1 MADEDIDS
9 LLQEGIQAA
18 AKSKQ
23 DADAAKKDRPEE
35 DSRRS
40 SRRRSRTRSR
50 SHSRRRHRDRS
61 RSRSRSPRRS
71 RRSRRSRSRSPRRS
85 RGSSRRDR
93 GRSRSRSRERPS
105 RKKRKSKSR
114 SRSAPKEERERSTS
128 AERAE
133 RAKQR
138 ELMELTRDHR
148 TVFVGQLTQKVRE
161 KDLERFLNKTGKVE
175 NVLLIRDKF
184 TNRSKGFAY
193 VELSN
198 LEDVPKVLLLNG
210 QVPDFQVF
218 PIMIKASEAEKNF
231 AAKKDSVMNA
241 TVASSGSLTD
251 ASGAGL
257 AGAIAGGGMSASA
270 LSAASRIYCGNL
282 HTNITEDDLRI
293 VFQSFGEVLSVTI
306 NRDEMGRSKGF
317 SFIQFSS
324 PQEANFA
331 LSKGNGLELAGN
343 YLRLGPVNENA
354 VSNRAGTASMDN
366 SATGGRWKLEDEEG
380 AGLSMNAQSRSAL
393 MAKLAGNDVNLF
405 PSMSGAGGYAAST
418 TAYTN
423 STAATAAQRAEQ
435 ATALMSSTEI
445 EGSESFCF
453 VVKNMFDV
461 YQEQKSGN
469 PEWAVEIQQDVEEEC
484 GQYGSVLHTYV
495 EKEKQGGLV
504 YVLFGTVEAAVAA
517 AKKLHGRWFNKRQI
531 SVRYLSSQE
540 YVGMFPEARSAVQ
553 TARAS
558 QTQVTGTFLGCQL
571 KLHTDR
577 SPIDQASQMSSWV
590 SSQWWKKTLHP
601 SIFYV

>member
-1 MADEDIDS
+1 
-9 LLQEGIQAA
+9 
-18 AKSKQ
+18 
-23 DADAAKKDRPEE
+23 
-35 DSRRS
+35 
-40 SRRRSRTRSR
+40 
-50 SHSRRRHRDRS
+50 
-61 RSRSRSPRRS
+61 
-71 RRSRRSRSRSPRRS
+71 
-85 RGSSRRDR
+85 
-93 GRSRSRSRERPS
+93 
-105 RKKRKSKSR
+105 
-114 SRSAPKEERERSTS
+114 
-128 AERAE
+128 
-133 RAKQR
+133 
-138 ELMELTRDHR
+138 MELTRDHR

-161 KDLERFLNKTGKVE
+161 KDLERFLTKTGKVE

-218 PIMIKASEAEKNF
+218 PIMIKVSEAEKNF
-231 AAKKDSVMNA
+231 AAKKDSVMNGTA
-241 TVASSGSLTD
+241 ASGGPLSADG
-251 ASGAGL
+251 SGAGL
-257 AGAIAGGGMSASA
+257 AGAISGGGMSASA

-331 LSKGNGLELAGN
+331 LSKGNGLELAGSF
-343 YLRLGPVNENA
+343 LRLGPVNENA
-354 VSNRAGTASMDN
+354 VGNRTGVSNVDN
-366 SATGGRWKLEDEEG
+366 NATGGRWNLEDEEG
-380 AGLSMNAQSRSAL
+380 EGLSMNAQSRSAL

-405 PSMSGAGGYAAST
+405 PSMSGVGGYTAST
-418 TAYTN
+418 AAYTN
-423 STAATAAQRAEQ
+423 SMAATAAQRAEQ
-435 ATALMSSTEI
+435 ATALMSSSEI

-469 PEWAVEIQQDVEEEC
+469 PEWGVEIQQDVEEEC

-504 YVLFGTVEAAVAA
+504 YVLFGTVEAAVSA

-558 QTQVTGTFLGCQL
+558 Q
-571 KLHTDR
+571 
-577 SPIDQASQMSSWV
+577 
-590 SSQWWKKTLHP
+590 
-601 SIFYV
+601 

>member
-1 MADEDIDS
+1 
-9 LLQEGIQAA
+9 
-18 AKSKQ
+18 
-23 DADAAKKDRPEE
+23 
-35 DSRRS
+35 
-40 SRRRSRTRSR
+40 
-50 SHSRRRHRDRS
+50 
-61 RSRSRSPRRS
+61 
-71 RRSRRSRSRSPRRS
+71 
-85 RGSSRRDR
+85 
-93 GRSRSRSRERPS
+93 
-105 RKKRKSKSR
+105 
-114 SRSAPKEERERSTS
+114 
-128 AERAE
+128 
-133 RAKQR
+133 
-138 ELMELTRDHR
+138 MELTRDHR

-161 KDLERFLNKTGKVE
+161 KDLERFLSKTGKVE

-241 TVASSGSLTD
+241 AATTGAPLTAD
-251 ASGAGL
+251 APGGL
-257 AGAIAGGGMSASA
+257 SGAIAGGAGMSASA

-354 VSNRAGTASMDN
+354 MAGGNRGASGMGTSGGD
-366 SATGGRWKLEDEEG
+366 SATGGRWKLEDDEG
-380 AGLSMNAQSRSAL
+380 TGLSMNAQSRSAL

-405 PSMSGAGGYAAST
+405 PPAMASSIGMGGYSGAGSTAGYS
-418 TAYTN
+418 N
-423 STAATAAQRAEQ
+423 SVAATAAQRAEQ
-435 ATALMSSTEI
+435 ASALMASTEI
-445 EGSESFCF
+445 EGTESFCF

-484 GQYGSVLHTYV
+484 GQYGPVLHTYV

-504 YVLFGTVEAAVAA
+504 YVLFDHVRSAVAA

-553 TARAS
+553 TARNN
-558 QTQVTGTFLGCQL
+558 
-571 KLHTDR
+571 
-577 SPIDQASQMSSWV
+577 
-590 SSQWWKKTLHP
+590 SSQ
-601 SIFYV
+601 

>member
-1 MADEDIDS
+1 
-9 LLQEGIQAA
+9 
-18 AKSKQ
+18 
-23 DADAAKKDRPEE
+23 
-35 DSRRS
+35 
-40 SRRRSRTRSR
+40 
-50 SHSRRRHRDRS
+50 
-61 RSRSRSPRRS
+61 
-71 RRSRRSRSRSPRRS
+71 
-85 RGSSRRDR
+85 
-93 GRSRSRSRERPS
+93 
-105 RKKRKSKSR
+105 
-114 SRSAPKEERERSTS
+114 
-128 AERAE
+128 
-133 RAKQR
+133 
-138 ELMELTRDHR
+138 MELTRDHR

-161 KDLERFLNKTGKVE
+161 KDLERFLTKTGKVE

-241 TVASSGSLTD
+241 TAASSGALAANALGTGLT
-251 ASGAGL
+251 
-257 AGAIAGGGMSASA
+257 GGNMSASA
-270 LSAASRIYCGNL
+270 LSAASRIYCGNV

-343 YLRLGPVNENA
+343 HLRLGPVNENA
-354 VSNRAGTASMDN
+354 MSGGNRGPNGLSSGMDN
-366 SATGGRWKLEDEEG
+366 SLTGGRWKLEDEEDMG
-380 AGLSMNAQSRSAL
+380 MSMNAQSRSAL
-393 MAKLAGNDVNLF
+393 MAKLAGNDVDLF
-405 PSMSGAGGYAAST
+405 PSMGGVGGYSST
-418 TAYTN
+418 TEYTN
-423 STAATAAQRAEQ
+423 SMAATAAQRAEQ

-445 EGSESFCF
+445 EGSDSFCF

-469 PEWAVEIQQDVEEEC
+469 PEWSVEIQQDVQEEC
-484 GQYGSVLHTYV
+484 GQYGPVLHTYV
-495 EKEKQGGLV
+495 EKDKQGGLV
-504 YVLFGTVEAAVAA
+504 YVLFANVESAVTA

-553 TARAS
+553 TARANS
-558 QTQVTGTFLGCQL
+558 
-571 KLHTDR
+571 
-577 SPIDQASQMSSWV
+577 
-590 SSQWWKKTLHP
+590 
-601 SIFYV
+601 

>member
-9 LLQEGIQAA
+9 VLYQDMETATN
-18 AKSKQ
+18 SKQ
-23 DADAAKKDRPEE
+23 DTDNQLEQSE
-35 DSRRS
+35 GYLHRS
-40 SRRRSRTRSR
+40 SRRRSGTRSR

-61 RSRSRSPRRS
+61 RSQSKSR

-85 RGSSRRDR
+85 RGSSRR
-93 GRSRSRSRERPS
+93 GRERSHSRSRERSS

-114 SRSAPKEERERSTS
+114 SRSAPPKEERERSTS

-161 KDLERFLNKTGKVE
+161 KDLQRFFTKTGKVE
-175 NVLLIRDKF
+175 SVLLIRDKF

-198 LEDVPKVLLLNG
+198 LEDVPKVLLMNG
-210 QVPDFQVF
+210 VVPDFQSF

-241 TVASSGSLTD
+241 TAATSIPLTAD
-251 ASGAGL
+251 ASGTGL
-257 AGAIAGGGMSASA
+257 AGGINSIAGAGMSASA

-354 VSNRAGTASMDN
+354 VGGGNRSVGGVGTSGADN
-366 SATGGRWKLEDEEG
+366 GATGGRWKLEDDEG
-380 AGLSMNAQSRSAL
+380 TGLSMNAQSRSAL
-393 MAKLAGNDVNLF
+393 MAKLAGSDVNLF
-405 PSMSGAGGYAAST
+405 PTFMRGSIGTDGGCSIATEYANSM
-418 TAYTN
+418 
-423 STAATAAQRAEQ
+423 AATAAQRAEQ
-435 ATALMSSTEI
+435 AAALMSSTEI
-445 EGSESFCF
+445 EGSESFCV

-469 PEWAVEIQQDVEEEC
+469 PEWSAEIQQDVEEEC
-484 GQYGSVLHTYV
+484 GQYGPVLHTYV

-504 YVLFGTVEAAVAA
+504 YVLFGNVSSAVSA

-553 TARAS
+553 TARA
-558 QTQVTGTFLGCQL
+558 T
-571 KLHTDR
+571 
-577 SPIDQASQMSSWV
+577 
-590 SSQWWKKTLHP
+590 SSQ
-601 SIFYV
+601 

>member
-1 MADEDIDS
+1 MAEEDIDL
-9 LLQEGIQAA
+9 LLQKGIQSV
-18 AKSKQ
+18 SKNGEVT
-23 DADAAKKDRPEE
+23 KNFRPEE
-35 DSRRS
+35 DSHR
-40 SRRRSRTRSR
+40 SRRHRSRTRSR
-50 SHSRRRHRDRS
+50 SHSRHRHRNRS
-61 RSRSRSPRRS
+61 RSRSRSS
-71 RRSRRSRSRSPRRS
+71 RRSRRSHRSRSRS
-85 RGSSRRDR
+85 SRHSRKKSRRDR
-93 GRSRSRSRERPS
+93 GRSRSRSRERS
-105 RKKRKSKSR
+105 KRKKSVSP
-114 SRSAPKEERERSTS
+114 SPPPPAPKVEREPSTS

-161 KDLERFLNKTGKVE
+161 KDLDQFLSKTGKVE

-210 QVPDFQVF
+210 QIPDFQVF

-231 AAKKDSVMNA
+231 AAKKDSVMNTA
-241 TVASSGSLTD
+241 ASSSGSLT
-251 ASGAGL
+251 ANGLGTGLSGGN
-257 AGAIAGGGMSASA
+257 MSASA
-270 LSAASRIYCGNL
+270 LSAASRIYCGNV

-343 YLRLGPVNENA
+343 HLRLGPVNESA
-354 VSNRAGTASMDN
+354 MSGGKGGYSNGMDN
-366 SATGGRWKLEDEEG
+366 SLTGGRWKLEDEEDMG
-380 AGLSMNAQSRSAL
+380 MTMNAQSRSAL
-393 MAKLAGNDVNLF
+393 MAKLAGNDVDLF
-405 PSMSGAGGYAAST
+405 PSMGGIGGFSST
-418 TAYTN
+418 MDYPN
-423 STAATAAQRAEQ
+423 SMAATAAQRAGQ

-445 EGSESFCF
+445 EGSDSFCF

-469 PEWAVEIQQDVEEEC
+469 TEWSVEIQQDVQEEC
-484 GQYGSVLHTYV
+484 SQYGPVLHTYV
-495 EKEKQGGLV
+495 EKDKQGGLV
-504 YVLFGTVEAAVAA
+504 YVLFGNVQSAVAA

-553 TARAS
+553 TARANS
-558 QTQVTGTFLGCQL
+558 Q
-571 KLHTDR
+571 
-577 SPIDQASQMSSWV
+577 
-590 SSQWWKKTLHP
+590 
-601 SIFYV
+601 

>member
-1 MADEDIDS
+1 
-9 LLQEGIQAA
+9 
-18 AKSKQ
+18 
-23 DADAAKKDRPEE
+23 
-35 DSRRS
+35 
-40 SRRRSRTRSR
+40 
-50 SHSRRRHRDRS
+50 
-61 RSRSRSPRRS
+61 
-71 RRSRRSRSRSPRRS
+71 
-85 RGSSRRDR
+85 
-93 GRSRSRSRERPS
+93 
-105 RKKRKSKSR
+105 
-114 SRSAPKEERERSTS
+114 
-128 AERAE
+128 
-133 RAKQR
+133 
-138 ELMELTRDHR
+138 MELTRDHR

-161 KDLERFLNKTGKVE
+161 KDLDRFLSKTGKVE
-175 NVLLIRDKF
+175 NVMLIRDKF

-241 TVASSGSLTD
+241 AATTATPLTAD
-251 ASGAGL
+251 APGL

-317 SFIQFSS
+317 SFIQFST

-354 VSNRAGTASMDN
+354 MNGGNKSMGGAGN
-366 SATGGRWKLEDEEG
+366 SGADSGSGGRWKLEDDEG
-380 AGLSMNAQSRSAL
+380 TGLSMNAQSRSAL

-405 PSMSGAGGYAAST
+405 PGMRAST
-418 TAYTN
+418 GGIAGYPSSATDYSN
-423 STAATAAQRAEQ
+423 SMAATAAQRAEQ

-469 PEWAVEIQQDVEEEC
+469 PEWSVEIQQDVEEEC
-484 GQYGSVLHTYV
+484 GQYGPVLHTYV
-495 EKEKQGGLV
+495 ENEKQGGLV
-504 YVLFGTVEAAVAA
+504 YVLFGNVSSAVAA

-540 YVGMFPEARSAVQ
+540 YVGMFPQARSAVQ
-553 TARAS
+553 TARAN
-558 QTQVTGTFLGCQL
+558 
-571 KLHTDR
+571 
-577 SPIDQASQMSSWV
+577 
-590 SSQWWKKTLHP
+590 SSQ
-601 SIFYV
+601 

>member
-1 MADEDIDS
+1 MADEDIES
-9 LLQEGIQAA
+9 LLQAGIQAA

-23 DADAAKKDRPEE
+23 EKADHMDDKPEQE
-35 DSRRS
+35 SRR

-50 SHSRRRHRDRS
+50 SRSHSR
-61 RSRSRSPRRS
+61 
-71 RRSRRSRSRSPRRS
+71 RRSRRSRSRSKTRRRSRRSRSRSRSAPRRS
-85 RGSSRRDR
+85 RGSSRRER
-93 GRSRSRSRERPS
+93 GRSRSRERPTR
-105 RKKRKSKSR
+105 RKQKSKSR
-114 SRSAPKEERERSTS
+114 SRSVPKVERERSTS

-161 KDLERFLNKTGKVE
+161 KDLERFLTKTGKVE

-198 LEDVPKVLLLNG
+198 LEDVPKVLLLSG

-241 TVASSGSLTD
+241 TATTNTPLTAD
-251 ASGAGL
+251 APGAGL
-257 AGAIAGGGMSASA
+257 AGAISGAGGMSASA

-317 SFIQFSS
+317 SFVQFSS

-343 YLRLGPVNENA
+343 YLRLGPVNEHA
-354 VSNRAGTASMDN
+354 VGGGNRGMAGAGVSGADD
-366 SATGGRWKLEDEEG
+366 SATGGRWKLEDDEG
-380 AGLSMNAQSRSAL
+380 TGLSMNAHSRSAL

-405 PSMSGAGGYAAST
+405 PTSMRGSVGGYPAASST
-418 TAYTN
+418 GDYTN
-423 STAATAAQRAEQ
+423 SVAATAAQRAEQ
-435 ATALMSSTEI
+435 ATALMTSTEI
-445 EGSESFCF
+445 EGTESFCF

-469 PEWAVEIQQDVEEEC
+469 PDWPVEIQQDVEEEC
-484 GQYGSVLHTYV
+484 GQYGPVLHTYV
-495 EKEKQGGLV
+495 EKDKQGGLV
-504 YVLFGTVEAAVAA
+504 YVLFDNVGSAVSAAT
-517 AKKLHGRWFNKRQI
+517 KLHGRWFNKRQI

-553 TARAS
+553 TARNN
-558 QTQVTGTFLGCQL
+558 
-571 KLHTDR
+571 
-577 SPIDQASQMSSWV
+577 
-590 SSQWWKKTLHP
+590 SSQ
-601 SIFYV
+601 

>member
-1 MADEDIDS
+1 MADADIE
-9 LLQEGIQAA
+9 LLLREGIEAA
-18 AKSKQ
+18 AKDGEYRS
-23 DADAAKKDRPEE
+23 EE
-35 DSRRS
+35 RSHRS
-40 SRRRSRTRSR
+40 SQRKSKMRSHSR
-50 SHSRRRHRDRS
+50 SHSRHRHRDRS
-61 RSRSRSPRRS
+61 RSRSRRS
-71 RRSRRSRSRSPRRS
+71 RRSRHSRSRSSRRT

-93 GRSRSRSRERPS
+93 KRSRSIERPI
-105 RKKRKSKSR
+105 KKIRKSKSR
-114 SRSAPKEERERSTS
+114 SRSAIKVEREPSTS
-128 AERAE
+128 VERAE

-161 KDLERFLNKTGKVE
+161 KDLERFLSKTGKVE

-198 LEDVPKVLLLNG
+198 LEDVPKVLLLTG

-241 TVASSGSLTD
+241 TAMLSGPLTAD
-251 ASGAGL
+251 ALSAGL
-257 AGAIAGGGMSASA
+257 TGSMDGANMSAAA

-343 YLRLGPVNENA
+343 HLRLGPVNENA
-354 VSNRAGTASMDN
+354 MRGGNRGPGGMLDN
-366 SATGGRWKLEDEEG
+366 GATGGRWKLEDEEG
-380 AGLSMNAQSRSAL
+380 LGLSMNAQSRSAL
-393 MAKLAGNDVNLF
+393 MAKLAGNDVTLF
-405 PSMSGAGGYAAST
+405 PSMAGGT
-418 TAYTN
+418 GAYNPATDVTN
-423 STAATAAQRAEQ
+423 TMAATAAQRAEQ

-445 EGSESFCF
+445 EGSESFCI

-469 PEWAVEIQQDVEEEC
+469 SEWAVEIQQDVQEEC
-484 GQYGSVLHTYV
+484 TQYGPVLHTYV
-495 EKEKQGGLV
+495 DKDKQGGLV
-504 YVLFGTVEAAVAA
+504 YVLFGNVSSAVAA

-540 YVGMFPEARSAVQ
+540 YVGMFPEARTAVQ
-553 TARAS
+553 TAR
-558 QTQVTGTFLGCQL
+558 T
-571 KLHTDR
+571 
-577 SPIDQASQMSSWV
+577 SSE
-590 SSQWWKKTLHP
+590 
-601 SIFYV
+601 

>member
-18 AKSKQ
+18 AKQ
-23 DADAAKKDRPEE
+23 DAQPQPLATP
-35 DSRRS
+35 S
-40 SRRRSRTRSR
+40 SGPLALSIQESTTLPALSSLSLPLSFATSQPWELSTGQRTQ
-50 SHSRRRHRDRS
+50 
-61 RSRSRSPRRS
+61 PQ
-71 RRSRRSRSRSPRRS
+71 PQ
-85 RGSSRRDR
+85 
-93 GRSRSRSRERPS
+93 P
-105 RKKRKSKSR
+105 
-114 SRSAPKEERERSTS
+114 
-128 AERAE
+128 
-133 RAKQR
+133 Q
-138 ELMELTRDHR
+138 DHR

-161 KDLERFLNKTGKVE
+161 KDLERFLTKTGKVE

-193 VELSN
+193 VEMSN

-218 PIMIKASEAEKNF
+218 PIMLKASEAEKNF

-241 TVASSGSLTD
+241 TTASSGPLSAD

-257 AGAIAGGGMSASA
+257 AGAVAGGGMSASA

-331 LSKGNGLELAGN
+331 LSKGNGLELAGS

-354 VSNRAGTASMDN
+354 MGGNRAGGASSGVDN
-366 SATGGRWKLEDEEG
+366 NATGGRWKLEDEEG
-380 AGLSMNAQSRSAL
+380 IGLSMNAQSRSAL

-405 PSMSGAGGYAAST
+405 PLMGGAGGYAASST
-418 TAYTN
+418 AAYTN
-423 STAATAAQRAEQ
+423 SMAATAAQRAEQ
-435 ATALMSSTEI
+435 ATALMSSSEI

-453 VVKNMFDV
+453 VVKNMFDA

-484 GQYGSVLHTYV
+484 GQYGPVLHTYV

-558 QTQVTGTFLGCQL
+558 
-571 KLHTDR
+571 
-577 SPIDQASQMSSWV
+577 SQ
-590 SSQWWKKTLHP
+590 
-601 SIFYV
+601 

>member
-1 MADEDIDS
+1 MADEDIDI
-9 LLQEGIQAA
+9 LLHEGIQAA

-23 DADAAKKDRPEE
+23 DTDKDNRPEG
-35 DSRRS
+35 SSYRS

-50 SHSRRRHRDRS
+50 SRSHSRRRHRDHSRSRSKSRRRSRRS

-71 RRSRRSRSRSPRRS
+71 RGIP
-85 RGSSRRDR
+85 RRDR
-93 GRSRSRSRERPS
+93 GRSHSRSRERPS

-114 SRSAPKEERERSTS
+114 SRSAPPKEERERSTS

-161 KDLERFLNKTGKVE
+161 KDLERFFTKIGKVE
-175 NVLLIRDKF
+175 SVLLIRDKF

-198 LEDVPKVLLLNG
+198 LEDVPKVLLMTG
-210 QVPDFQVF
+210 QVPDFQAF

-241 TVASSGSLTD
+241 NTATATPLTAD
-251 ASGAGL
+251 ALGAGL
-257 AGAIAGGGMSASA
+257 AGAIAGGGGMSVSA

-354 VSNRAGTASMDN
+354 VGGSNRTIGGAGTNGADDG
-366 SATGGRWKLEDEEG
+366 AAGGRWKLEDDEG
-380 AGLSMNAQSRSAL
+380 TGLSMNAQSRSAL
-393 MAKLAGNDVNLF
+393 MAKLAGSDVNLF
-405 PSMSGAGGYAAST
+405 PTLMGGSVGTGAGYPAT
-418 TAYTN
+418 TTDFAN
-423 STAATAAQRAEQ
+423 SMAATAAQRAEQ
-435 ATALMSSTEI
+435 AAALMSSTEI

-469 PEWAVEIQQDVEEEC
+469 PEWSVEIQQDVEEEC
-484 GQYGSVLHTYV
+484 GQYGPVLHTYV

-504 YVLFGTVEAAVAA
+504 YVLFDNVGSAVLA

-553 TARAS
+553 TARAN
-558 QTQVTGTFLGCQL
+558 
-571 KLHTDR
+571 
-577 SPIDQASQMSSWV
+577 
-590 SSQWWKKTLHP
+590 SSQ
-601 SIFYV
+601 

>member
-1 MADEDIDS
+1 
-9 LLQEGIQAA
+9 
-18 AKSKQ
+18 
-23 DADAAKKDRPEE
+23 
-35 DSRRS
+35 
-40 SRRRSRTRSR
+40 
-50 SHSRRRHRDRS
+50 
-61 RSRSRSPRRS
+61 
-71 RRSRRSRSRSPRRS
+71 
-85 RGSSRRDR
+85 
-93 GRSRSRSRERPS
+93 
-105 RKKRKSKSR
+105 
-114 SRSAPKEERERSTS
+114 
-128 AERAE
+128 
-133 RAKQR
+133 
-138 ELMELTRDHR
+138 MELTRDHR

-161 KDLERFLNKTGKVE
+161 KDLERFLSKTGKVE

-241 TVASSGSLTD
+241 AASTAPLTAD
-251 ASGAGL
+251 AP
-257 AGAIAGGGMSASA
+257 GMSASA

-354 VSNRAGTASMDN
+354 MNGGNRGMAGAGGSGADNGAS
-366 SATGGRWKLEDEEG
+366 GGRWKLEDDEG
-380 AGLSMNAQSRSAL
+380 TGLSMNAQSRSAL

-405 PSMSGAGGYAAST
+405 PTRYPAAAST
-418 TAYTN
+418 TDYTN
-423 STAATAAQRAEQ
+423 TMAATAAQRAEQ
-435 ATALMSSTEI
+435 AAALMSSTEI

-484 GQYGSVLHTYV
+484 GQYGPVLHTYV
-495 EKEKQGGLV
+495 ENEKQGGLV
-504 YVLFGTVEAAVAA
+504 YVLFANVSAAVSA

-540 YVGMFPEARSAVQ
+540 YVGMFPQARSAVQ
-553 TARAS
+553 TARAN
-558 QTQVTGTFLGCQL
+558 
-571 KLHTDR
+571 
-577 SPIDQASQMSSWV
+577 
-590 SSQWWKKTLHP
+590 SSQ
-601 SIFYV
+601 

>member
-18 AKSKQ
+18 AKSKEDDE
-23 DADAAKKDRPEE
+23 DAKNDRPEE

-50 SHSRRRHRDRS
+50 SHSRRRHRNRS

-85 RGSSRRDR
+85 RGSSRRDK
-93 GRSRSRSRERPS
+93 GRSRSRSRERSS

-161 KDLERFLNKTGKVE
+161 KDLERFLTKTGKVE

-218 PIMIKASEAEKNF
+218 PIMIKVSEAEKNF
-231 AAKKDSVMNA
+231 AAKKDSVMNGTA
-241 TVASSGSLTD
+241 ASGGPLSADG
-251 ASGAGL
+251 SGAGL
-257 AGAIAGGGMSASA
+257 AGAISGGGMSASA

-331 LSKGNGLELAGN
+331 LSKGNGLELAGSF
-343 YLRLGPVNENA
+343 LRLGPVNENA
-354 VSNRAGTASMDN
+354 VGNRTGVSNVDN
-366 SATGGRWKLEDEEG
+366 NATGGRWNLEDEEG
-380 AGLSMNAQSRSAL
+380 EGLSMNAQSRSAL

-405 PSMSGAGGYAAST
+405 PSMSGVGGYTAST
-418 TAYTN
+418 AAYTN
-423 STAATAAQRAEQ
+423 SMAATAAQRAEQ
-435 ATALMSSTEI
+435 ATALMSSSEI

-469 PEWAVEIQQDVEEEC
+469 PEWGVEIQQDVEEEC

-504 YVLFGTVEAAVAA
+504 YVLFGTVEAAVSA

-558 QTQVTGTFLGCQL
+558 Q
-571 KLHTDR
+571 
-577 SPIDQASQMSSWV
+577 
-590 SSQWWKKTLHP
+590 
-601 SIFYV
+601 

>member
-1 MADEDIDS
+1 MR
-9 LLQEGIQAA
+9 
-18 AKSKQ
+18 K
-23 DADAAKKDRPEE
+23 
-35 DSRRS
+35 
-40 SRRRSRTRSR
+40 
-50 SHSRRRHRDRS
+50 
-61 RSRSRSPRRS
+61 
-71 RRSRRSRSRSPRRS
+71 
-85 RGSSRRDR
+85 
-93 GRSRSRSRERPS
+93 SRSRERPVRKS
-105 RKKRKSKSR
+105 RKVKSR
-114 SRSAPKEERERSTS
+114 SRSAVPVEARERSTS

-161 KDLERFLNKTGKVE
+161 KDLDRFFTKFGKVE
-175 NVLLIRDKF
+175 SVLLIRDKF

-241 TVASSGSLTD
+241 VTTAGSTLLSAD

-257 AGAIAGGGMSASA
+257 AGMIAGDSTAGMSASA

-343 YLRLGPVNENA
+343 YLHLGPVNENA
-354 VSNRAGTASMDN
+354 MGGGKRGVGGVGGADN
-366 SATGGRWKLEDEEG
+366 GAAGGRWKLEDDEG
-380 AGLSMNAQSRSAL
+380 TGLSMNALSRSAL

-405 PSMSGAGGYAAST
+405 PMTMGGSVRSVGSYSVSAT
-418 TAYTN
+418 EITN
-423 STAATAAQRAEQ
+423 SMAATAAQRAEQ
-435 ATALMSSTEI
+435 AAALMSSTEI

-469 PEWAVEIQQDVEEEC
+469 LDWSVEIQQDVEEEC
-484 GQYGSVLHTYV
+484 GQYGPVLHTYV

-504 YVLFGTVEAAVAA
+504 YVLFDNVGSAVSA

-531 SVRYLSSQE
+531 GVRYLSSQE

-553 TARAS
+553 TARA
-558 QTQVTGTFLGCQL
+558 
-571 KLHTDR
+571 K
-577 SPIDQASQMSSWV
+577 
-590 SSQWWKKTLHP
+590 SSQ
-601 SIFYV
+601 

>member
-9 LLQEGIQAA
+9 LLQEGIRAA
-18 AKSKQ
+18 DMSKQ
-23 DADAAKKDRPEE
+23 DTGSAAKESRPEE
-35 DSRRS
+35 DERR
-40 SRRRSRTRSR
+40 SRRRSKSRSR
-50 SHSRRRHRDRS
+50 SHSHSRRRHRDRS
-61 RSRSRSPRRS
+61 RSRSKPR
-71 RRSRRSRSRSPRRS
+71 RRSRRSRSRSSRRS
-85 RGSSRRDR
+85 RGSSRRER

-105 RKKRKSKSR
+105 RKKRRSKSP
-114 SRSAPKEERERSTS
+114 SQSAPPKEERERSTS

-133 RAKQR
+133 KAKQR

-161 KDLERFLNKTGKVE
+161 KDLTRFLIKIGKVE
-175 NVLLIRDKF
+175 NVMLIRDKF

-193 VELSN
+193 VEMSN

-241 TVASSGSLTD
+241 NAAATAPLTAD
-251 ASGAGL
+251 APGA
-257 AGAIAGGGMSASA
+257 AGGMSAA
-270 LSAASRIYCGNL
+270 AMSAASRIYCGNL
-282 HTNITEDDLRI
+282 HTNITEDDLRV

-354 VSNRAGTASMDN
+354 YGSGNRGGGDFKSGAGAVGADN
-366 SATGGRWKLEDEEG
+366 SDSGGRWKLEDDEG
-380 AGLSMNAQSRSAL
+380 TGLSMNAQSRSAL

-405 PSMSGAGGYAAST
+405 PNTASGAAGGFPNASSSVN
-418 TAYTN
+418 YTN
-423 STAATAAQRAEQ
+423 SVAVSAAQRAEQ
-435 ATALMSSTEI
+435 AAALMASTEI

-469 PEWAVEIQQDVEEEC
+469 PEWSVEIQQDVEEEC
-484 GQYGSVLHTYV
+484 GQYGPVLHTYV

-504 YVLFGTVEAAVAA
+504 YVLFDNAGSAVAA

-531 SVRYLSSQE
+531 SVRFLSSQE
-540 YVGMFPEARSAVQ
+540 YVGMFPEARSTVL
-553 TARAS
+553 TARNN
-558 QTQVTGTFLGCQL
+558 
-571 KLHTDR
+571 
-577 SPIDQASQMSSWV
+577 
-590 SSQWWKKTLHP
+590 SSQ
-601 SIFYV
+601 

>member
-18 AKSKQ
+18 AKSKL
-23 DADAAKKDRPEE
+23 DAEASKHSKPEE
-35 DSRRS
+35 DSRRF
-40 SRRRSRTRSR
+40 RRRSRTRSRSR
-50 SHSRRRHRDRS
+50 SHSRRRHRNRSRSRSRDRRRSRRS

-71 RRSRRSRSRSPRRS
+71 RR
-85 RGSSRRDR
+85 RDR
-93 GRSRSRSRERPS
+93 GRSRSRSRERAS
-105 RKKRKSKSR
+105 RRRHKSKSR

-161 KDLERFLNKTGKVE
+161 KDLEKFLTKTGKVE

-241 TVASSGSLTD
+241 TAAGTTTLTAD
-251 ASGAGL
+251 AAGGL
-257 AGAIAGGGMSASA
+257 AGTIAGGGMSASA

-317 SFIQFSS
+317 SFIQFST

-354 VSNRAGTASMDN
+354 VSGGNRGAGASGGMDN
-366 SATGGRWKLEDEEG
+366 GATGGRWKLEDDEG
-380 AGLSMNAQSRSAL
+380 TGLSMNAQSRSAL
-393 MAKLAGNDVNLF
+393 MAKLAGSDVNLF
-405 PSMSGAGGYAAST
+405 QSMGGAVPGFPSSSSGVNYA
-418 TAYTN
+418 N
-423 STAATAAQRAEQ
+423 NMAATAAQRAEQ
-435 ATALMSSTEI
+435 ATALMSSAEI
-445 EGSESFCF
+445 EGSDSFCF
-453 VVKNMFDV
+453 VVKNMFDA

-484 GQYGSVLHTYV
+484 GQYGPVLHTYV
-495 EKEKQGGLV
+495 EKDKQGGLV
-504 YVLFGTVEAAVAA
+504 YVLFGNVGAAVAA

-558 QTQVTGTFLGCQL
+558 
-571 KLHTDR
+571 
-577 SPIDQASQMSSWV
+577 SQ
-590 SSQWWKKTLHP
+590 
-601 SIFYV
+601 

>member
-1 MADEDIDS
+1 MADEDIDI
-9 LLQEGIQAA
+9 LLHEGIQAA

-23 DADAAKKDRPEE
+23 DTDKDNRPEG
-35 DSRRS
+35 SSYRS

-50 SHSRRRHRDRS
+50 SRSHSRRRHRDHSRSRSKSRRRSRRS

-71 RRSRRSRSRSPRRS
+71 R
-85 RGSSRRDR
+85 GISRRDR
-93 GRSRSRSRERPS
+93 GRSHSRSRERPS

-114 SRSAPKEERERSTS
+114 SRSAPPKEERERSTS

-161 KDLERFLNKTGKVE
+161 KDLERFFTKIGKVE
-175 NVLLIRDKF
+175 SVLLIRDKF

-198 LEDVPKVLLLNG
+198 LEDVPKVLLMTG
-210 QVPDFQVF
+210 QVPDFQAF

-241 TVASSGSLTD
+241 NTATATPLTAD
-251 ASGAGL
+251 ALGAGL
-257 AGAIAGGGMSASA
+257 AGAIAGGGGMSVSA

-354 VSNRAGTASMDN
+354 VGGSNRTIGGAGTNGADDG
-366 SATGGRWKLEDEEG
+366 AAGGRWKLEDDEG
-380 AGLSMNAQSRSAL
+380 TGLSMNAQSRSAL
-393 MAKLAGNDVNLF
+393 MAKLAGSDVNLF
-405 PSMSGAGGYAAST
+405 PTLMGGSVGTGAGYPAT
-418 TAYTN
+418 TTDFAN
-423 STAATAAQRAEQ
+423 SMAATAAQRAEQ
-435 ATALMSSTEI
+435 AAALMSSTEI

-469 PEWAVEIQQDVEEEC
+469 PEWSVEIQQDVEEEC
-484 GQYGSVLHTYV
+484 GQYGPVLHTYV

-504 YVLFGTVEAAVAA
+504 YVLFDNVGSAVLA

-540 YVGMFPEARSAVQ
+540 YVGMFPEARSAQ
-553 TARAS
+553 IAEESAADRA
-558 QTQVTGTFLGCQL
+558 QEGGLLLEQIPF
-571 KLHTDR
+571 
-577 SPIDQASQMSSWV
+577 
-590 SSQWWKKTLHP
+590 
-601 SIFYV
+601 

>member
-1 MADEDIDS
+1 
-9 LLQEGIQAA
+9 
-18 AKSKQ
+18 
-23 DADAAKKDRPEE
+23 
-35 DSRRS
+35 
-40 SRRRSRTRSR
+40 
-50 SHSRRRHRDRS
+50 
-61 RSRSRSPRRS
+61 
-71 RRSRRSRSRSPRRS
+71 
-85 RGSSRRDR
+85 
-93 GRSRSRSRERPS
+93 
-105 RKKRKSKSR
+105 
-114 SRSAPKEERERSTS
+114 
-128 AERAE
+128 
-133 RAKQR
+133 
-138 ELMELTRDHR
+138 MELTRDHR

-161 KDLERFLNKTGKVE
+161 KDLERFLTKTGKVE

-241 TVASSGSLTD
+241 TAASSGALAANALGTGLT
-251 ASGAGL
+251 
-257 AGAIAGGGMSASA
+257 GGNMSASA
-270 LSAASRIYCGNL
+270 LSAASRIYCGNV

-343 YLRLGPVNENA
+343 HLRLGPVNENA
-354 VSNRAGTASMDN
+354 MSGGNRGPNGLSSGMDN
-366 SATGGRWKLEDEEG
+366 SLTGGRWKLEDEEDMG
-380 AGLSMNAQSRSAL
+380 MSMNAQSRSAL
-393 MAKLAGNDVNLF
+393 MAKLAGNDVDLF
-405 PSMSGAGGYAAST
+405 PSMGGVGGYPST
-418 TAYTN
+418 TEYTN
-423 STAATAAQRAEQ
+423 SMAATAAQRAEQ

-445 EGSESFCF
+445 EGSDSFCF

-469 PEWAVEIQQDVEEEC
+469 PEWSVEIQQDVQEEC
-484 GQYGSVLHTYV
+484 GQYGPVLHTYV
-495 EKEKQGGLV
+495 EKDKQGGLV
-504 YVLFGTVEAAVAA
+504 YVLFANVESAVTA

-553 TARAS
+553 TARANS
-558 QTQVTGTFLGCQL
+558 
-571 KLHTDR
+571 
-577 SPIDQASQMSSWV
+577 
-590 SSQWWKKTLHP
+590 
-601 SIFYV
+601 

>member
-18 AKSKQ
+18 AKSKEDDE
-23 DADAAKKDRPEE
+23 DAKNDRPEE

-50 SHSRRRHRDRS
+50 SHSRRRHRDRP
-61 RSRSRSPRRS
+61 RSDPEVRVALVALVALAPALHVAVAGALDEIKDAVAAAA
-71 RRSRRSRSRSPRRS
+71 
-85 RGSSRRDR
+85 GS
-93 GRSRSRSRERPS
+93 
-105 RKKRKSKSR
+105 KRKSKSR

-161 KDLERFLNKTGKVE
+161 KDLERFLTKTGKVE

-218 PIMIKASEAEKNF
+218 PIMIKVSEAEKNF
-231 AAKKDSVMNA
+231 AAKKDSVMNGTA
-241 TVASSGSLTD
+241 ASGGPLSADG
-251 ASGAGL
+251 SGAGL
-257 AGAIAGGGMSASA
+257 AGAISGGGMSASA

-331 LSKGNGLELAGN
+331 LSKGNGLELAGSF
-343 YLRLGPVNENA
+343 LRLGPVNENA
-354 VSNRAGTASMDN
+354 VGNRTGVSSVDN
-366 SATGGRWKLEDEEG
+366 NATGGRWKLEDEEG
-380 AGLSMNAQSRSAL
+380 EGLSMNAQSRSAL

-405 PSMSGAGGYAAST
+405 PSMSGVGGYTAST
-418 TAYTN
+418 AAYTN
-423 STAATAAQRAEQ
+423 SMAATAAQRAEQ
-435 ATALMSSTEI
+435 ATALMSSSEI

-469 PEWAVEIQQDVEEEC
+469 PEWGVEIQQDVEEEC

-504 YVLFGTVEAAVAA
+504 YVLFGTVEAAVSA

-558 QTQVTGTFLGCQL
+558 Q
-571 KLHTDR
+571 
-577 SPIDQASQMSSWV
+577 
-590 SSQWWKKTLHP
+590 
-601 SIFYV
+601 

>member
-1 MADEDIDS
+1 MADEAIES

-18 AKSKQ
+18 AKN
-23 DADAAKKDRPEE
+23 AKRDSRPEE
-35 DSRRS
+35 EGSLRR
-40 SRRRSRTRSR
+40 SRRRSRSR

-61 RSRSRSPRRS
+61 RSRSKSR

-85 RGSSRRDR
+85 RGSRRDR
-93 GRSRSRSRERPS
+93 GRSRSRSRERTS
-105 RKKRKSKSR
+105 RRRHKSKSR
-114 SRSAPKEERERSTS
+114 SRSAPKKEERERSTS

-161 KDLERFLNKTGKVE
+161 KDLDRFLSKTGKVE

-241 TVASSGSLTD
+241 AATATTPLTAD
-251 ASGAGL
+251 APGAGL

-354 VSNRAGTASMDN
+354 MSGGNRSMGGAGSGADN
-366 SATGGRWKLEDEEG
+366 NATGGRWKLEDDEG
-380 AGLSMNAQSRSAL
+380 TGLSMNAQSRSAL

-405 PSMSGAGGYAAST
+405 PTGMGGNAGGIGGYPAAST
-418 TAYTN
+418 AADYTN
-423 STAATAAQRAEQ
+423 SMAATAAQRAEQ
-435 ATALMSSTEI
+435 AAALMSSTEI

-484 GQYGSVLHTYV
+484 GQYGPVLHTYV
-495 EKEKQGGLV
+495 ENEKQGGLV
-504 YVLFGTVEAAVAA
+504 YVLFANVGGAVAA

-553 TARAS
+553 TARAN
-558 QTQVTGTFLGCQL
+558 
-571 KLHTDR
+571 
-577 SPIDQASQMSSWV
+577 
-590 SSQWWKKTLHP
+590 SSQ
-601 SIFYV
+601 

>member
-1 MADEDIDS
+1 
-9 LLQEGIQAA
+9 
-18 AKSKQ
+18 
-23 DADAAKKDRPEE
+23 
-35 DSRRS
+35 
-40 SRRRSRTRSR
+40 
-50 SHSRRRHRDRS
+50 
-61 RSRSRSPRRS
+61 
-71 RRSRRSRSRSPRRS
+71 
-85 RGSSRRDR
+85 
-93 GRSRSRSRERPS
+93 
-105 RKKRKSKSR
+105 
-114 SRSAPKEERERSTS
+114 
-128 AERAE
+128 
-133 RAKQR
+133 
-138 ELMELTRDHR
+138 MELTRDHR

-161 KDLERFLNKTGKVE
+161 KDLERFFTKIGKVE
-175 NVLLIRDKF
+175 SVLLIRDKF

-231 AAKKDSVMNA
+231 AAKKDSVVNA
-241 TVASSGSLTD
+241 ATAASSTLLSVN
-251 ASGAGL
+251 ASGAGI
-257 AGAIAGGGMSASA
+257 AGAIAGGGAAGMSASA

-343 YLRLGPVNENA
+343 YLHLGPVNENA
-354 VSNRAGTASMDN
+354 MGGGKRGVNGAGAGGADTGGA
-366 SATGGRWKLEDEEG
+366 GGRWKLEDDEG
-380 AGLSMNAQSRSAL
+380 TGLSMNALSRSAL

-405 PSMSGAGGYAAST
+405 PMAMGSSVRSAASYSVST
-418 TAYTN
+418 TDMTN
-423 STAATAAQRAEQ
+423 SMAASAAQRAEQ
-435 ATALMSSTEI
+435 AAALMSSTEI
-445 EGSESFCF
+445 EGTESFCF

-469 PEWAVEIQQDVEEEC
+469 LDWSVEIQQDVEEEC
-484 GQYGSVLHTYV
+484 GQYGPVLHTYV

-504 YVLFGTVEAAVAA
+504 YVLFDNVASAISA

-553 TARAS
+553 TARA
-558 QTQVTGTFLGCQL
+558 
-571 KLHTDR
+571 K
-577 SPIDQASQMSSWV
+577 
-590 SSQWWKKTLHP
+590 SSQ
-601 SIFYV
+601 

>member
-1 MADEDIDS
+1 MATMASEDIDL
-9 LLQEGIQAA
+9 LLQDGIQAA
-18 AKSKQ
+18 ANKFNHGKH
-23 DADAAKKDRPEE
+23 ARNEE
-35 DSRRS
+35 KHDSREEAEDGRRSSSRRS
-40 SRRRSRTRSR
+40 RSRSR
-50 SHSRRRHRDRS
+50 SHSRRRHRERS
-61 RSRSRSPRRS
+61 RSRPKRRRHSRRSPSRSPRRN
-71 RRSRRSRSRSPRRS
+71 RGSPRRDK
-85 RGSSRRDR
+85 RR
-93 GRSRSRSRERPS
+93 SHSRSRERPLRKS
-105 RKKRKSKSR
+105 RSRERPPRKSGKSKSR
-114 SRSAPKEERERSTS
+114 SRSAPPVEARERSTS

-161 KDLERFLNKTGKVE
+161 KDLERFFTKIGKVE
-175 NVLLIRDKF
+175 SVLLICDKF

-241 TVASSGSLTD
+241 ATTASSTLLSAD

-257 AGAIAGGGMSASA
+257 AGVIAGGGAGGMSASA

-343 YLRLGPVNENA
+343 YLHLGPVNENA
-354 VSNRAGTASMDN
+354 MGSGKRGVGGGGAGGADN
-366 SATGGRWKLEDEEG
+366 GAAGGRWKLEDDEG
-380 AGLSMNAQSRSAL
+380 TGLSMNALSRSAL

-405 PSMSGAGGYAAST
+405 PMAMGGSVRHVGSYPVSATDMTNSMAAS
-418 TAYTN
+418 
-423 STAATAAQRAEQ
+423 AAQRAEQ
-435 ATALMSSTEI
+435 AAALMSSMEI

-469 PEWAVEIQQDVEEEC
+469 LDWSVEIQQDVEEEC
-484 GQYGSVLHTYV
+484 GQYGPVLHTYV

-504 YVLFGTVEAAVAA
+504 YVLFDNVVSAVSA

-540 YVGMFPEARSAVQ
+540 YVGMFPEVRSAVQ
-553 TARAS
+553 TARA
-558 QTQVTGTFLGCQL
+558 
-571 KLHTDR
+571 K
-577 SPIDQASQMSSWV
+577 
-590 SSQWWKKTLHP
+590 SSQ
-601 SIFYV
+601 

>member
-1 MADEDIDS
+1 MADEDIGPVLHDDIKS
-9 LLQEGIQAA
+9 AVN
-18 AKSKQ
+18 SKQ
-23 DADAAKKDRPEE
+23 DTDKRLEQPEE
-35 DSRRS
+35 ESRRS
-40 SRRRSRTRSR
+40 SRRRSRTRSP
-50 SHSRRRHRDRS
+50 SYSRRRHRDRS
-61 RSRSRSPRRS
+61 RSHSKNRRRS
-71 RRSRRSRSRSPRRS
+71 RRSRSRSRSPRRS
-85 RGSSRRDR
+85 RGSSRR
-93 GRSRSRSRERPS
+93 GRERSHSRSRERTS

-114 SRSAPKEERERSTS
+114 SRSAPPKEERERSTS

-161 KDLERFLNKTGKVE
+161 KDLQRFFTKTGKVE
-175 NVLLIRDKF
+175 SVLLIRDKF

-198 LEDVPKVLLLNG
+198 LEDVPKVLLMNG
-210 QVPDFQVF
+210 VVPDFQSF

-241 TVASSGSLTD
+241 TAATSTPLTVD

-257 AGAIAGGGMSASA
+257 AGVIAGAGMSASA

-354 VSNRAGTASMDN
+354 VGGGNRSVGGVGASGAEND
-366 SATGGRWKLEDEEG
+366 ATGGRWKLEDDEG
-380 AGLSMNAQSRSAL
+380 TGLSMNAQSRSAL
-393 MAKLAGNDVNLF
+393 MAKLAGSDVNLF
-405 PSMSGAGGYAAST
+405 PTFMGGSVGTVGGYSAA
-418 TAYTN
+418 AEFTN
-423 STAATAAQRAEQ
+423 SMAATAAQRAEQ

-445 EGSESFCF
+445 EGSESFCL

-469 PEWAVEIQQDVEEEC
+469 PEWSAEIQQDVEEEC
-484 GQYGSVLHTYV
+484 GQYGPVLHTYV

-504 YVLFGTVEAAVAA
+504 YVLFGNVSSAVSA

-553 TARAS
+553 TARA
-558 QTQVTGTFLGCQL
+558 T
-571 KLHTDR
+571 
-577 SPIDQASQMSSWV
+577 
-590 SSQWWKKTLHP
+590 SSQ
-601 SIFYV
+601 

>member
-18 AKSKQ
+18 AKSKL
-23 DADAAKKDRPEE
+23 DTEAAKKDRPE
-35 DSRRS
+35 DDPRHS

-71 RRSRRSRSRSPRRS
+71 RRSRRSRSRSRSPRRS

-105 RKKRKSKSR
+105 RKKRKSRSR

-161 KDLERFLNKTGKVE
+161 KDLERFLTKTGKVE

-193 VELSN
+193 VEMSN

-218 PIMIKASEAEKNF
+218 PIMLKASEAEKNF

-241 TVASSGSLTD
+241 TTASSGPLSAD
-251 ASGAGL
+251 VSGAGL
-257 AGAIAGGGMSASA
+257 AGAVAGGGMSASA

-331 LSKGNGLELAGN
+331 LSKGNGLELAGS

-354 VSNRAGTASMDN
+354 MGGNRAGGASSGVDN
-366 SATGGRWKLEDEEG
+366 NATGGRWKLEDEEG
-380 AGLSMNAQSRSAL
+380 IGLSMNAQSRSAL

-405 PSMSGAGGYAAST
+405 PLMGGAGGYAASST
-418 TAYTN
+418 AAYTN
-423 STAATAAQRAEQ
+423 SMAATAAQRAEQ
-435 ATALMSSTEI
+435 ATALMSSSEI

-453 VVKNMFDV
+453 VVKNMFDA

-484 GQYGSVLHTYV
+484 GQYGPVLHTYV

-517 AKKLHGRWFNKRQI
+517 AKKLHDCARQLPAEVI
-531 SVRYLSSQE
+531 ANIATDFSRLPTQAQGHKAIVSQIAE
-540 YVGMFPEARSAVQ
+540 EPLQSTSDWATSGWRVY
-553 TARAS
+553 
-558 QTQVTGTFLGCQL
+558 
-571 KLHTDR
+571 
-577 SPIDQASQMSSWV
+577 
-590 SSQWWKKTLHP
+590 
-601 SIFYV
+601 